1 MSEEKW
7 ESFDNILKDE
17 GQSMT
22 ERASSESTAV
32 STIDS
37 FGEALEKAKQLINIS
52 NTTDV
57 PSLIQKMKE
66 QFVTNRLETATK
78 GEKAVNMALTRLIE
92 KLNTEDM
99 PVNTLLKILTQ
110 LRDSSQQD
118 MTAVLG
124 VPNPNDRGNKGGAV
138 INILNSN
145 SGGQQQSAEQS
156 TTVSAPSQ
164 IDASSDISKFLEVS
178 TLALENIRNG
188 KVQAPEEVKSKIV
201 DADYT
206 EVENESK

>member
-1 MSEEKW
+1 MTEKW
-7 ESFDNILKDE
+7 ETFDNILKDE
-17 GQSMT
+17 ALSMK
-22 ERASSESTAV
+22 EEASSESTAV
-32 STIDS
+32 ATIDN

-92 KLNTEDM
+92 KLNSEDM

-124 VPNPNDRGNKGGAV
+124 VPNPNDKNKGGAV
-138 INILNSN
+138 INILNNN
-145 SGGQQQSAEQS
+145 SGGNPQAQEISPVVA
-156 TTVSAPSQ
+156 TSQ
-164 IDASSDISKFLEVS
+164 IDASSDVSKFLEVS
-178 TLALENIRNG
+178 TLALDNIRNG
-188 KVQAPEEVKSKIV
+188 KVNASDDLKSKV
-201 DADYT
+201 MDAEFS
-206 EVENESK
+206 EVVNNESK